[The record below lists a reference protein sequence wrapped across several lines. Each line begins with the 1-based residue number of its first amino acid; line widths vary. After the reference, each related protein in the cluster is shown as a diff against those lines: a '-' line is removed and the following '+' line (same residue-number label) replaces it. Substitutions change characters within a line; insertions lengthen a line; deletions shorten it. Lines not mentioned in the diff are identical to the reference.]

1 MKPPT
6 MKQQVAINEGT
17 CKLES
22 PMMAC
27 PDVQPPAQRVPKPTK
42 KPPKTKKINPFNEN
56 NTSVLN
62 KSEGINPEKS

>member
-1 MKPPT
+1 
-6 MKQQVAINEGT
+6 
-17 CKLES
+17 
-22 PMMAC
+22 MMAC

-42 KPPKTKKINPFNEN
+42 KPPKMKKINPFNEN